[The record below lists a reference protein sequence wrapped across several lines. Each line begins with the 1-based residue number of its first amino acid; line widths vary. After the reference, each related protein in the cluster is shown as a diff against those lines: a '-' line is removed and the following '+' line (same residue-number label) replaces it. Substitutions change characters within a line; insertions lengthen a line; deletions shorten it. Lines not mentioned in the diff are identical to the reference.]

1 MKNDT
6 AWNVS
11 IDYDALPEAIG
22 SKAKLAR
29 GRGAR
34 SAIKAAGYMPETTFK
49 YEHQKRAYAL
59 AKEITEASGVP
70 MRVDECVL
78 FYL

>member
-11 IDYDALPEAIG
+11 IDYSALPEAVG

-29 GRGAR
+29 ARGAR
-34 SAIKAAGYMPETTFK
+34 STISAAGYRHDFTCPNRE
-49 YEHQKRAYAL
+49 AAL
-59 AKEITEASGVP
+59 FIAQEITDATGVP